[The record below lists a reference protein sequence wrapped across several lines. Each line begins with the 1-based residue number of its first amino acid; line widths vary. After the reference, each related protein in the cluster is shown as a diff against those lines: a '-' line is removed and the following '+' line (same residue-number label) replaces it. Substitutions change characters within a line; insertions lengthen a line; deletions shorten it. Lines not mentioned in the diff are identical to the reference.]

1 MGKRGQLTKAEKY
14 YIETNIHSLGVA
26 EMAKW
31 LGTTDGRV
39 QNHVDKWLKEHPPVT
54 VPVTTEEDPNAKLVE
69 EKRKAA
75 KELFTGKTDG
85 VVVMGAGASEHG
97 DDFKK
102 SFTGPVKDTSSY
114 IFRGNK

>member
-14 YIETNIHSLGVA
+14 YIEKEIHTLSVA

-39 QNHVDKWLKEHPPVT
+39 QNHVDKWLKEHPPVSVAAEPAAVDSEAT
-54 VPVTTEEDPNAKLVE
+54 
-69 EKRKAA
+69 EKRQMA
-75 KELFTGKTDG
+75 KELFTGATKG

-97 DDFKK
+97 DEFKK
-102 SFTGPVKDTSSY
+102 NFTGPTKDTSSY